1 MSSQSRSLSNADV
14 DKQEAADNADSEI
27 GVPTNPPVDNGKHFN
42 RISPFWQNRFIEA
55 SLILSMAL
63 YYLIGNGRIGTEYLF
78 QLNPLYAVPFL
89 LLFAA
94 LCWFCLPF
102 AVALL
107 PLTLPFYPL
116 PKTVFSHYVF
126 SLTEITFGVCLL
138 VALIQ
143 LLLWRSRWQYW
154 LSWRKLRDRTGP
166 FIIPILV
173 FLLAAAFSIVI
184 AYAKNVALRYF
195 RWEVLEPLLYVLLV
209 L

>member
-1 MSSQSRSLSNADV
+1 MSSQSPSLSNTDG
-14 DKQEAADNADSEI
+14 DKQETVGSVDSEI
-27 GVPTNPPVDNGKHFN
+27 EVPTDPPIDNGKHFK
-42 RISPFWQNRFIEA
+42 RVSSFWQNRFIEA

-63 YYLIGNGRIGTEYLF
+63 YYLIGNGRLGTEYLF
-78 QLNPLYAVPFL
+78 RLNPLYAVPFL

-94 LCWFCLPF
+94 LCWYRLPF

-154 LSWRKLRDRTGP
+154 LSWRELRDRIGP
-166 FIIPILV
+166 FIIPVLV
-173 FLLAAAFSIVI
+173 FL
-184 AYAKNVALRYF
+184 
-195 RWEVLEPLLYVLLV
+195 
-209 L
+209 